1 MNLKTVFL
9 ASKMD
14 EHWENVA
21 KAMPEA
27 VSNTII
33 GICVVFGALV
43 FFSFVISML
52 KYVNVIENKK
62 AAKKEAKA
70 EEKAEEKAL
79 PVAAIENTV
88 AQIEEEEL
96 CNDAELVAVITA
108 AIYEYEA
115 AAAAAQAQ
123 AQGLPV
129 TARTNQNGLVVRSI
143 RRARCNW

>member
-1 MNLKTVFL
+1 MNFKTVFL

-14 EHWENVA
+14 EHWEKVA
-21 KAMPEA
+21 EAMPDA
-27 VSNTII
+27 VSNTVI
-33 GICVVFGALV
+33 GITVVFVALI

-52 KYVNVIENKK
+52 KYVNVLENKK

-70 EEKAEEKAL
+70 EEKTL

>member
-1 MNLKTVFL
+1 MNFESVFL
-9 ASKMD
+9 ASKW
-14 EHWENVA
+14 EQHWDNVA

-27 VSNTII
+27 VSNTIV
-33 GICVVFGALV
+33 GVVVVFCALL

-62 AAKKEAKA
+62 NAKKEAKV
-70 EEKAEEKAL
+70 EEKAV
-79 PVAAIENTV
+79 PMAAIENTV

-115 AAAAAQAQ
+115 AAAAAQ
-123 AQGLPV
+123 GLPAPV
-129 TARTNQNGLVVRSI
+129 MINQNGLVVRSI

>member
-1 MNLKTVFL
+1 MNFETVFL
-9 ASKMD
+9 ASKW
-14 EHWENVA
+14 EQHWDNVA

-62 AAKKEAKA
+62 SAKKEAKA
-70 EEKAEEKAL
+70 EEKAV
-79 PVAAIENTV
+79 PMAAIENTV

-123 AQGLPV
+123 GLPAP
-129 TARTNQNGLVVRSI
+129 ARTNQNGLVVRSI

>member
-1 MNLKTVFL
+1 MNFESIFL
-9 ASKMD
+9 ASKW
-14 EHWENVA
+14 EQHWDNVA

-27 VSNTII
+27 VSNTIV
-33 GICVVFGALV
+33 GVAVVFCALL

-52 KYVNVIENKK
+52 KYVNVIENRKN
-62 AAKKEAKA
+62 AKKEAKA
-70 EEKAEEKAL
+70 EEKAV
-79 PVAAIENTV
+79 PMAAIENTV

-123 AQGLPV
+123 AQGLPAPV
-129 TARTNQNGLVVRSI
+129 RTNQNGLVVRSI

>member
-1 MNLKTVFL
+1 MNFESVFL
-9 ASKMD
+9 ASKW
-14 EHWENVA
+14 EQHWDNVA

-27 VSNTII
+27 VSNTIV
-33 GICVVFGALV
+33 GVLVVFCALL
-43 FFSFVISML
+43 FFSFIISLL

-62 AAKKEAKA
+62 NAKKEAKA
-70 EEKAEEKAL
+70 EEKAV
-79 PVAAIENTV
+79 PMAAIENTV

-123 AQGLPV
+123 GLPAPV
-129 TARTNQNGLVVRSI
+129 RTNQNGLVVRSI

>member
-9 ASKMD
+9 ASKWD
-14 EHWENVA
+14 EHWEKVA
-21 KAMPEA
+21 EAMPEA
-27 VSNTII
+27 VSNFVI
-33 GICVVFGALV
+33 GVLVVFGALL

-52 KYVNVIENKK
+52 KYVNVLENKK
-62 AAKKEAKA
+62 AAKKEAKS
-70 EEKAEEKAL
+70 EEKVV
-79 PVAAIENTV
+79 PMAAIENTV

-123 AQGLPV
+123 AQGLPAP
-129 TARTNQNGLVVRSI
+129 ARTNQNGLVVRSI

>member
-1 MNLKTVFL
+1 MNKTVFL
-9 ASKMD
+9 AIDWDK
-14 EHWENVA
+14 HWENVA

-27 VSNTII
+27 VSNTVI
-33 GICVVFGALV
+33 GVCVVFGALI
-43 FFSFVISML
+43 FFSFVISLL

-70 EEKAEEKAL
+70 EEKAV
-79 PVAAIENTV
+79 PMAAIENTV

-115 AAAAAQAQ
+115 AAAAQAAQ
-123 AQGLPV
+123 AQGLPAPV
-129 TARTNQNGLVVRSI
+129 RTNQNGLVVRSI

>member
-14 EHWENVA
+14 EHWAKVA
-21 KAMPEA
+21 EAMPEA
-27 VSNTII
+27 VSNTVI
-33 GICVVFGALV
+33 GVLVVFCALL
-43 FFSFVISML
+43 FFSFVISLL
-52 KYVNVIENKK
+52 KYVNAAENKK

-70 EEKAEEKAL
+70 EEKAL
-79 PVAAIENTV
+79 PMTAIENTV

-115 AAAAAQAQ
+115 AAAAQAQ
-123 AQGLPV
+123 AQGLPAPV
-129 TARTNQNGLVVRSI
+129 RTNQNGLVVRSI

>member
-1 MNLKTVFL
+1 MSLKTVFL
-9 ASKMD
+9 ASKWD

-27 VSNTII
+27 VSNTVI
-33 GICVVFGALV
+33 GVLVVFGALV

-52 KYVNVIENKK
+52 KYVNVIGS
-62 AAKKEAKA
+62 KKEAKA
-70 EEKAEEKAL
+70 EEKAL
-79 PVAAIENTV
+79 PMAAIENTV

-123 AQGLPV
+123 TQGLPV
-129 TARTNQNGLVVRSI
+129 PARTNQNGLVVRSI

>member
-1 MNLKTVFL
+1 MNLESVFL
-9 ASKMD
+9 ASKWE
-14 EHWENVA
+14 EHWKKVA
-21 KAMPEA
+21 EAMPEA

-33 GICVVFGALV
+33 GILVVFGALIFV
-43 FFSFVISML
+43 SFVISLL
-52 KYVNVIENKK
+52 KYVNVIENRKNV
-62 AAKKEAKA
+62 KKEAKA
-70 EEKAEEKAL
+70 EEKAL
-79 PVAAIENTV
+79 PMAAIENTV

-129 TARTNQNGLVVRSI
+129 PARTIQNGLVVRSI

>member
-1 MNLKTVFL
+1 MNLESVFL
-9 ASKMD
+9 ASKWD
-14 EHWENVA
+14 QHWENVG

-27 VSNTII
+27 VSNTIV
-33 GICVVFGALV
+33 GVCVVFGALL
-43 FFSFVISML
+43 FFSFVISLL
-52 KYVNVIENKK
+52 KYVNVFGNKK
-62 AAKKEAKA
+62 AAKQEAKA
-70 EEKAEEKAL
+70 EEKAL
-79 PVAAIENTV
+79 PTAAIENTV

-129 TARTNQNGLVVRSI
+129 PARTNQNGLVVRSI

>member
-1 MNLKTVFL
+1 MNLKSVIL

-14 EHWENVA
+14 EHWEKVA
-21 KAMPEA
+21 EAMPEA

-33 GICVVFGALV
+33 GVAVVFGALL

-52 KYVNVIENKK
+52 KYVNVLENKK
-62 AAKKEAKA
+62 AAKKEAK
-70 EEKAEEKAL
+70 KEEKAL
-79 PVAAIENTV
+79 PMNAIENTV

-123 AQGLPV
+123 AQGLPAPV
-129 TARTNQNGLVVRSI
+129 RTNQNGLVVRSI

>member
-1 MNLKTVFL
+1 MNLKSVFL
-9 ASKMD
+9 ASKLA
-14 EHWENVA
+14 EHWEKVA
-21 KAMPEA
+21 EAMPEA

-33 GICVVFGALV
+33 GVSVVFVSLI
-43 FFSFVISML
+43 FFSFIIYLL
-52 KYVNVIENKK
+52 KFVNVIENKK

-70 EEKAEEKAL
+70 EAKAV
-79 PVAAIENTV
+79 PMAAIENTV

-123 AQGLPV
+123 AQGLPAP
-129 TARTNQNGLVVRSI
+129 ARTNQNGLVVRSI

>member
-1 MNLKTVFL
+1 MNFESVFL
-9 ASKMD
+9 ASKWD
-14 EHWENVA
+14 QHWENVA

-27 VSNTII
+27 VSNTVI
-33 GICVVFGALV
+33 GILVVFGALI
-43 FFSFVISML
+43 FFSFVISLL
-52 KYVNVIENKK
+52 KYVNVLENKK
-62 AAKKEAKA
+62 SAKKEAKA
-70 EEKAEEKAL
+70 EEKAI
-79 PVAAIENTV
+79 PMAAIENTV

-123 AQGLPV
+123 AQGLPAP
-129 TARTNQNGLVVRSI
+129 ARTNQNGLVVRSI

>member
-1 MNLKTVFL
+1 MNLESVFL
-9 ASKMD
+9 ASKWE
-14 EHWENVA
+14 EHWKKVA
-21 KAMPEA
+21 EAMPEA

-33 GICVVFGALV
+33 GILVVFGALV
-43 FFSFVISML
+43 FFSFVISLL
-52 KYVNVIENKK
+52 KYVNLIGK
-62 AAKKEAKA
+62 KKEAKA
-70 EEKAEEKAL
+70 EEKAI
-79 PVAAIENTV
+79 PMAAIENTV

-129 TARTNQNGLVVRSI
+129 PARTNQNGLVVRSI

>member
-1 MNLKTVFL
+1 MNFESVFL
-9 ASKMD
+9 ASKW
-14 EHWENVA
+14 EQHWENVA

-27 VSNTII
+27 VSNTIV
-33 GICVVFGALV
+33 GVAVVFGALL
-43 FFSFVISML
+43 FFSFVISLL

-62 AAKKEAKA
+62 NAKKEAKA
-70 EEKAEEKAL
+70 EEKSV
-79 PVAAIENTV
+79 PMAAIENTV

-123 AQGLPV
+123 AQGLP
-129 TARTNQNGLVVRSI
+129 APMMTNQNGLVVRSI

>member
-1 MNLKTVFL
+1 MNKTVFL
-9 ASKMD
+9 AIDWDK
-14 EHWENVA
+14 HWENVA

-33 GICVVFGALV
+33 GISVVFGALI
-43 FFSFVISML
+43 FFSFVISLL
-52 KYVNVIENKK
+52 KFVNVIGK
-62 AAKKEAKA
+62 KKEAKA
-70 EEKAEEKAL
+70 EEKAV
-79 PVAAIENTV
+79 PMVAIENTV

-115 AAAAAQAQ
+115 AAAAQAAQ

-129 TARTNQNGLVVRSI
+129 PARTNQNGLVVRSI
-143 RRARCNW
+143 RRAKCNW

>member
-1 MNLKTVFL
+1 MNLESVFL
-9 ASKMD
+9 ASKWE
-14 EHWENVA
+14 EHWKKVA
-21 KAMPEA
+21 EAMPEA
-27 VSNTII
+27 VSNTVI
-33 GICVVFGALV
+33 GILVVFGALV
-43 FFSFVISML
+43 FFSFVISLL
-52 KYVNVIENKK
+52 KYVNLIGK
-62 AAKKEAKA
+62 KKEANA
-70 EEKAEEKAL
+70 EEKAI
-79 PVAAIENTV
+79 PMAAIENTV

-129 TARTNQNGLVVRSI
+129 PARTNQNGLVVRSI

>member
-1 MNLKTVFL
+1 MNFESVFL
-9 ASKMD
+9 ASKW
-14 EHWENVA
+14 EQHWDNVA
-21 KAMPEA
+21 KVMPEA
-27 VSNTII
+27 VSNTIV
-33 GICVVFGALV
+33 GISVVFCALL

-62 AAKKEAKA
+62 NAKKEAKV
-70 EEKAEEKAL
+70 EEKAV
-79 PVAAIENTV
+79 PMTAIENTV

-123 AQGLPV
+123 AQGLPAPV
-129 TARTNQNGLVVRSI
+129 RTNQNGLVVRSI

>member
-9 ASKMD
+9 SSYWDSIREPMA
-14 EHWENVA
+14 
-21 KAMPEA
+21 EA
-27 VSNTII
+27 TTNTII
-33 GICVVFGALV
+33 GILVVFGALI
-43 FFSFVISML
+43 FFSFVISLL
-52 KYVNVIENKK
+52 KYVNVLENKK

-70 EEKAEEKAL
+70 EEKTL
-79 PVAAIENTV
+79 PMAAIENTV

-123 AQGLPV
+123 AQGLPAP
-129 TARTNQNGLVVRSI
+129 ARTNQNGLVVRSI